1 MEIKLNKTQMVFVVS
16 TADFSDFS
24 LFDSAMS
31 SLNSKN
37 KIRRIFYPNSGSVSI
52 FSKKWAYENGVETR
66 QYFQKD
72 RKQITD
78 IFSNSFDLISVSFSS
93 ETQNDFVKSLCEKNA
108 TDYFR
113 YRRVGPSLWREKI

>member
-1 MEIKLNKTQMVFVVS
+1 MVFVVS

-24 LFDSAMS
+24 LFDSAMN
-31 SLNSKN
+31 SLNSKT
-37 KIRRIFYPNSGSVSI
+37 KIRRVFYPNSGSVST
-52 FSKKWAYENGVETR
+52 FAKKWAYENGVETR

-78 IFSNSFDLISVSFSS
+78 IFSNSFDLVSVSFSS
-93 ETQNDFVKSLCEKNA
+93 ETTNDFVKSLCEKNS